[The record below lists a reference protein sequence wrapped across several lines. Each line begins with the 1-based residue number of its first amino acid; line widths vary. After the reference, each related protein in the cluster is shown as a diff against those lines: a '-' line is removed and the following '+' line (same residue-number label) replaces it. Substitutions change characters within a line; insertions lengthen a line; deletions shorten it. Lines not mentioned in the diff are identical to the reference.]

1 VLTLCTIAGLRR
13 CKARS
18 SRNSGT
24 WTRAISWKEN
34 TVISIDDDLLANVP
48 KISRQ
53 ELAEACEDF
62 SNIIG
67 STHDTVV
74 YKGTMKD
81 GSEIAVVS
89 LSASVHYWTSYVE
102 LYFQKEARRTLHLVT
117 RNFKRC
123 SYLLISHGTFEFFR
137 W

>member
-1 VLTLCTIAGLRR
+1 MFACV
-13 CKARS
+13 
-18 SRNSGT
+18 
-24 WTRAISWKEN
+24 
-34 TVISIDDDLLANVP
+34 DDDLLANVP

-117 RNFKRC
+117 RNFERC